1 MGYNK
6 VEMMIARYRALTPYI
21 KIIIYIHDIIL
32 VEMMIARYR
41 ALTPTPK
48 GAPQPFKKRVEM
60 MIARYRALTPHDQG
74 SWRTAVTAM
83 LR

>member
-1 MGYNK
+1 
-6 VEMMIARYRALTPYI
+6 
-21 KIIIYIHDIIL
+21 
-32 VEMMIARYR
+32 MIARYR

-60 MIARYRALTPHDQG
+60 MIARYRALTPFDWKPSVGNIPVEMMIARYRALTPHDQG

>member
-1 MGYNK
+1 
-6 VEMMIARYRALTPYI
+6 MMIARYRALTPFDWKPSVGNI
-21 KIIIYIHDIIL
+21 
-32 VEMMIARYR
+32 
-41 ALTPTPK
+41 P
-48 GAPQPFKKRVEM
+48 VEM